1 MGQDSHSISAA
12 LLKTVLSSKESL
24 LTLVAWGPAGYRAPG
39 PITHNW
45 SLVSNIFKI
54 PGILAKRD
62 NYYEILVTERSPR
75 FETVLIWPEQG
86 H

>member
-12 LLKTVLSSKESL
+12 LLKTVLSFKESL
-24 LTLVAWGPAGYRAPG
+24 LTLVAWGP
-39 PITHNW
+39 INHSW